1 MQQQH
6 KNSFVGGF
14 ALGLVAGAAGFFL
27 FATSEGKKVRQK
39 ANQAWQEASSELQ
52 AQGLIDDPQTTIH
65 DFLQKMFSDGFARQA
80 GKVSKNSG
88 RSKKI
93 QSKIGSAKI
102 VKKSAKKKSV
112 PKRLKFKGV

>member
-14 ALGLVAGAAGFFL
+14 ALGLAAGAAGFFL

-52 AQGLIDDPQTTIH
+52 AQSLIDDSQTTIH
-65 DFLQKMFSDGFARQA
+65 DFLQKIFSGGFAGQA
-80 GKVSKNSG
+80 GKISKNTK
-88 RSKKI
+88 RSKKN
-93 QSKIGSAKI
+93 QFKIGSAKI
-102 VKKSAKKKSV
+102 AKKLVKKKSAPRK
-112 PKRLKFKGV
+112 LKFKGV